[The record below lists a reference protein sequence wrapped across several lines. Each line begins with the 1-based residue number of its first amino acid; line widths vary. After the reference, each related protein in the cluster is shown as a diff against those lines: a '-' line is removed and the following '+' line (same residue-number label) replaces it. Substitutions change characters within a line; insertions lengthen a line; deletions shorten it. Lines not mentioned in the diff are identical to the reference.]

1 MKRSIVTVVL
11 LSLVLLLFSSAVA
24 MADDREEAVK
34 LTKEAVAYYNTNGLE
49 KTLDAMNDPK
59 GQFIKGNLYVI
70 VYGMDGTMLAN
81 VLKQSLVG
89 QNVLDVPDKNG
100 KKFRREMVEKAKA
113 GSGWVDY
120 VSEHPKTKLP
130 EEKTT
135 YIEGVGDIFFGC
147 GIYKK

>member
-1 MKRSIVTVVL
+1 
-11 LSLVLLLFSSAVA
+11 
-24 MADDREEAVK
+24 
-34 LTKEAVAYYNTNGLE
+34 
-49 KTLDAMNDPK
+49 
-59 GQFIKGNLYVI
+59 
-70 VYGMDGTMLAN
+70 
-81 VLKQSLVG
+81 
-89 QNVLDVPDKNG
+89 
-100 KKFRREMVEKAKA
+100 MVEKAKA